1 MPNRLDATF
10 AALKARREAAL
21 VTYVA
26 AGDPFPTVEKT
37 ARVVLALAEAGAD
50 VVELG
55 IPYSDPMADGPTI
68 QAATQ
73 RALDAGVNPP
83 FVFDVVRR
91 VRRESQT
98 PIVLMGY
105 YNNVLR
111 IGLARFAQE
120 MADAGADGVILSD
133 LPPEEADP
141 WKTEA
146 DARKIATIFLLAPTS
161 TPERIDAV
169 VSDMNSGFVYCVS
182 RTGVTGV
189 QRDVPEDLHRLVTSI
204 KNKTN
209 LPVCVGF
216 GISTRE
222 HVKQVSSIS
231 DGVVIG
237 SRLVEALRSNAGSA
251 EWETTIRKM
260 VSEWKSG
267 TTTKENHV

>member
-1 MPNRLDATF
+1 MPNRLNVVFDA
-10 AALKARREAAL
+10 LRARNESAL
-21 VTYVA
+21 VTYIA
-26 AGDPFPTVEKT
+26 AGDPFPTVEQT
-37 ARVVLALAEAGAD
+37 AQVVLELAAAGAD

-55 IPYSDPMADGPTI
+55 IPYSDPLADGPII

-91 VRRESQT
+91 VRHESQI

-105 YNNVLR
+105 YNNVYKVG
-111 IGLARFAQE
+111 ISRFAQQ

-133 LPPEEADP
+133 LPPEEADD
-141 WKTEA
+141 WKREA
-146 DARKIATIFLLAPTS
+146 DARDIATIFLLAPTS

-169 VSDMNSGFVYCVS
+169 TTQMSSGFVYCVS

-189 QRDVPEDLHRLVTSI
+189 RSDVPADLQALVTSI
-204 KNKTN
+204 RRKTS
-209 LPVCVGF
+209 LPICVGF

-222 HVKQVSSIS
+222 HVAQVSAIG

-237 SRLVEALRSNAGSA
+237 SKLVDFLKAHSTESDWPAQLRRLVGD
-251 EWETTIRKM
+251 
-260 VSEWKSG
+260 WKGG
-267 TTTKENHV
+267 TLKA